1 MKINREWHLAN
12 RMPRNPSL
20 EDRARWHFEHEK
32 HCQCR
37 TMTKKLRE
45 TLTKALK

>member
-1 MKINREWHLAN
+1 MKINAEWHLAN
-12 RMPRNPSL
+12 RMPKNPTL
-20 EDRARWHFEHEK
+20 KERARWHFEHEK

-45 TLTKALK
+45 ALANALK